1 MLEKYN
7 NEFKEMY
14 EKIFVNKEKPIEV
27 INENIKI
34 FESEGI
40 NRIGIIYYLARYSKE
55 FLY

>member
-14 EKIFVNKEKPIEV
+14 ERIFVNKEKPIEV

-55 FLY
+55 FLH